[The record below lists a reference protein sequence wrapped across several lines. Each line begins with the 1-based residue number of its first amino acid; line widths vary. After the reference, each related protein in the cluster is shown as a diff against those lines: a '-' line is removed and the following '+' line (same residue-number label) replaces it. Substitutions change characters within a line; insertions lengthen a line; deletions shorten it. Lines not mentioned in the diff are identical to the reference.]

1 LVRTTLRRNFN
12 RYSQENMNEFSG
24 KTVVVT
30 GAAGNL
36 GQSVA
41 QQFAIAEAH
50 LALIDLNAEGLEQ
63 TIKSLTGQASAKAYP
78 ANLIDPSSINAA
90 IDEVMSDRGQIDVLA
105 NIAGG
110 FTMGPLVQ
118 DTEDRDWDFMMNLNA
133 RSVFNTCRRVIPGM
147 LDNGGGRIINV
158 SARAAE
164 NGKGRMGPY
173 CASKA
178 AVLTLTE
185 SLAAE
190 NKFDNINVNCIL
202 PGTVDTP
209 QNREAMADADFSKW
223 VPTEALADVVMFLAS
238 NAARCIT
245 GAAIP
250 VYGQS

>member
-1 LVRTTLRRNFN
+1 M
-12 RYSQENMNEFSG
+12 SEFTE
-24 KTVVVT
+24 KVVIVT

-36 GQSVA
+36 GQTVA
-41 QQFAIAEAH
+41 QHFAAAGAH
-50 LALIDLNAEGLEQ
+50 LALLDINAEGLER
-63 TIKSLTGQASAKAYP
+63 TLGSLRGQASGKAYP
-78 ANLIDPSSINAA
+78 ANLIDASSADAA
-90 IDEVMSDRGQIDVLA
+90 IAAVVNDFGKIDVLA

-110 FTMGPLVQ
+110 FAMGPLIQ
-118 DTEDRDWDFMMNLNA
+118 DTEDRDWDFMMNLNV
-133 RSVFNTCRRVIPGM
+133 RTVFHTCRRVIPTM
-147 LDNGGGRIINV
+147 LDNGGGRIVNV

-209 QNREAMADADFSKW
+209 QNRESMADADFSKW
-223 VPTEALADVVMFLAS
+223 VPTDALADVVMFLAS
-238 NAARCIT
+238 HAARCVT

>member
-1 LVRTTLRRNFN
+1 MGQFTNKV
-12 RYSQENMNEFSG
+12 
-24 KTVVVT
+24 VVVT

-36 GQSVA
+36 GQAVA
-41 QQFAIAEAH
+41 QKFAEAGAH
-50 LALIDLNAEGLEQ
+50 LALLDLNADGLEQ
-63 TIKSLTGQASAKAYP
+63 TLGGLSGQASAVP
-78 ANLIDPSSINAA
+78 FPTNLIDPASVAGTIA
-90 IDEVMSDRGQIDVLA
+90 DVVDRFGHIDVLA

-110 FTMGPLVQ
+110 FTMGPLIQ
-118 DTEDRDWDFMMNLNA
+118 DTEDRDWDFMMDLNA
-133 RSVFNTCRRVIPGM
+133 RSVFNTCRRVIPNM

-190 NKFDNINVNCIL
+190 NRHDNINVNCIL

-223 VPTEALADVVMFLAS
+223 VPTDALADVVVFLAS
-238 NAARCIT
+238 DAARCVT

>member
-1 LVRTTLRRNFN
+1 MSEF
-12 RYSQENMNEFSG
+12 ENA
-24 KTVVVT
+24 VILVT

-36 GQSVA
+36 GRAVA
-41 QQFAIAEAH
+41 TTFAAEGAH
-50 LALIDLNAEGLEQ
+50 LALLDRNAEGVEE
-63 TIKSLTGQASAKAYP
+63 TIAACRGQASAKAF
-78 ANLIDPSSINAA
+78 ATDLIEAAAVNAT
-90 IDEVMSDRGQIDVLA
+90 IDAVLEEFGRIDVLA

-110 FTMGPLVQ
+110 FTMGPLLQ

-133 RSVFNTCRRVIPGM
+133 RSVFNTCRRVIPAM
-147 LDNGGGRIINV
+147 LQNGGGRIVNV

-164 NGKGRMGPY
+164 QGKGRMGPY

-190 NKFDNINVNCIL
+190 NRFDNINVNCIL
-202 PGTVDTP
+202 PGTIDTP
-209 QNREAMADADFSKW
+209 QNRESMPDADFSKW
-223 VPTEALADVVMFLAS
+223 VPPAALADVIKFLAS
-238 NAARCIT
+238 AAARCVT